1 MQITDTQQFDI
12 TVSPIDSKGDPT
24 SDTLAWTTSSTG
36 GTTVAVDATTLVGTV
51 VAGAPETGI
60 TVTVRDPNG
69 LTGTLSFDVV
79 GGTAV
84 SLALNAGE
92 PVEQA
97 PAPTA

>member
-12 TVSPIDSKGDPT
+12 TVAPLDSKGDAT
-24 SDTLAWTTSSTG
+24 SDTLTWSTSSTA

-60 TVTVRDPNG
+60 TVTVTDPNG

-84 SLALNAGE
+84 SLSLNAGT
-92 PVEQA
+92 PVEQP
-97 PAPTA
+97 PAA